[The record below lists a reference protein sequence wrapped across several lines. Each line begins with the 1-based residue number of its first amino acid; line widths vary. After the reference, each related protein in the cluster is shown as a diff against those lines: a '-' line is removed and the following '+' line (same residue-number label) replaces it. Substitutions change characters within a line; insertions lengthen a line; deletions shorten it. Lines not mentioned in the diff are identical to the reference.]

1 MSVYNRKG
9 GSGKAG
15 TLRQQFNY
23 YKRKLENRLISEQA
37 FKEARGVGTIE
48 ARINTLF
55 KNLNYDTVFKQGITR
70 KVGSRTVRFVGSQA
84 VEIQIQSL
92 RQRASKGYQTE
103 QFITNYII
111 SMQNVGF
118 SEENILKVERM
129 LESGSIDKLTLL
141 IDKGVLPSIQ
151 FVYSGKLT
159 EEELVEEIRNAVK
172 NGVTKEELQD
182 VKHKQKELVRVIKAK
197 SDILG
202 W

>member
-92 RQRASKGYQTE
+92 RQRASKAYQIE

-151 FVYSGKLT
+151 FVYSEKLT

>member
-92 RQRASKGYQTE
+92 RQRASKAYQTE

-159 EEELVEEIRNAVK
+159 EEELVEEIKNAVK

>member
-92 RQRASKGYQTE
+92 RQRASKAYQTE

-151 FVYSGKLT
+151 FVYSEKLT
-159 EEELVEEIRNAVK
+159 EEELVEEIKNAVK